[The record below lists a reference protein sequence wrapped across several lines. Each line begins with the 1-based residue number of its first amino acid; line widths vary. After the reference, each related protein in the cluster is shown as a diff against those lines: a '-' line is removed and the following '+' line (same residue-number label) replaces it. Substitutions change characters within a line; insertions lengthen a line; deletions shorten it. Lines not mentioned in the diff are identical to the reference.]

1 MFVWKKKI
9 FEDVYM
15 EEKDEINR
23 LKKSE
28 NLINPRF

>member
-28 NLINPRF
+28 NLIYPRF